1 MGAFVLPFRVLN
13 QKKCMTGDCLR
24 NGNSQGFKKFSPHP
38 QNSII
43 IPLRGSFQNFNGVP
57 VLHIWDF
64 KTSKNLVKLK
74 TGHHLQSPDNCNKVP
89 KVLYQ
94 GKNIL
99 GACKNA
105 IWLLHC
111 HKIIIEESYIF

>member
-1 MGAFVLPFRVLN
+1 MATHRGLKNSVHIHKTASSYLLGVL
-13 QKKCMTGDCLR
+13 
-24 NGNSQGFKKFSPHP
+24 FK
-38 QNSII
+38 I
-43 IPLRGSFQNFNGVP
+43 FNGVP
-57 VLHIWDF
+57 VLHIWEF
-64 KTSKNLVKLK
+64 RTSKNLVKLK